1 MPRPGEPDGVL
12 HVPGGGVV
20 PVWLAGG
27 AAVVRRGAAAAAAAD
42 PRRPPRPLP
51 LPRAVP
57 VSALLR
63 QEGRGQPAPGEVTS
77 EQHTGRARLHSASA
91 LHVQDPGPGYS
102 QVRGP
107 ELPRER
113 EVRQLAQYDGGRPA
127 PAPAAVEAE
136 YEVPRI
142 YSAPAINL
150 KSAKKKSNFS
160 NADLEERIR
169 KASGVGRQQQI

>member
-1 MPRPGEPDGVL
+1 MTSRDLAVPRPREPDCVL
-12 HVPGGGVV
+12 AVPGGGVV
-20 PVWLAGG
+20 QVGLAGG
-27 AAVVRRGAAAAAAAD
+27 AAVVRRGAAAAAAAAAAA
-42 PRRPPRPLP
+42 RVLS

-63 QEGRGQPAPGEVTS
+63 QEGRPQPAPGEAAHCRT
-77 EQHTGRARLHSASA
+77 RLHPAST
-91 LHVQDPGPGYS
+91 LQDPGPGYS
-102 QVRGP
+102 QP

-127 PAPAAVEAE
+127 PAPATVEAE

-160 NADLEERIR
+160 NVNLEERIR

>member
-12 HVPGGGVV
+12 AVPGGGVV
-20 PVWLAGG
+20 QVGLAGG
-27 AAVVRRGAAAAAAAD
+27 AAVVRRGAAAAAAAAAAA
-42 PRRPPRPLP
+42 RVLS

-63 QEGRGQPAPGEVTS
+63 QEGRPQPAPGEAAHCRT
-77 EQHTGRARLHSASA
+77 RLHPAST
-91 LHVQDPGPGYS
+91 LQDPGPGYS
-102 QVRGP
+102 QP

-127 PAPAAVEAE
+127 PAPATVEAE